1 MNATSE
7 TIEKSLYRSA
17 NTAVLSSVIIYD
29 LGRLLGIFEAK
40 AWYILL
46 CFCLSVSVCFFVE
59 QLSKRRGLTIL
70 VTLVIVLVP
79 AMIVGFKNLF
89 RFLKTYVNWA
99 LSMPGWKA
107 ERVWIYQI
115 IQVVWIVLFAY
126 LVQSLFERYFK
137 LRIGVTAAII
147 ILMAYYM
154 ISGYEVKYI
163 GVVMSICF
171 IAITLIEWTENSW
184 NKKKHRRT
192 HVYMLWMMP
201 FIAVYFCLM
210 LRMTVPSEPYDWKFI
225 KDAYNYIQEKATI
238 WFNDV
243 FGEVDEYDLAL
254 SGFSED
260 GTIGQGIVDNHTEI
274 MTLDTNRVMQTNVYL
289 TGKVFNTF
297 DGLTWNAYQ
306 DEIAKDRYI
315 DTLETLYAAMYY
327 DPGYLYNYAIKSRIT
342 ICYKDL
348 NTDYLF
354 APLKFSSLESHLEEI
369 DFKVS
374 DGSTYFQENINY
386 GSEYNVY
393 FYQMNADAELFYDF
407 LEADV
412 GYDEALWNKV
422 LSDFKTATG
431 ITLTYEE
438 IDSNTEKYYQEYMDC
453 PELSIQVREH
463 LDYITKDAKT
473 DIEVLRAIE
482 KELASYTYTQTPG
495 KLPETVVDGS
505 SFLDYFMLESKQGYC
520 THYAT
525 AFTLLARAKGYPARY
540 VQGYCVPMLGER
552 KATVTASMA
561 HAWPEVYIE
570 DVGWIAFEPT
580 PGYGEIR
587 YTPWTTKRITNT
599 DNYYDEEF
607 YSEDDEALATPLDV
621 ENKDEEKGNGG
632 SKRILDIIRKL
643 IIIISIGLILVMIVV
658 RFVAKIQYKKK
669 TMSEKYHWMVKRNLN
684 MVRKLGYKMSE
695 TETLD
700 EFSHRIQKANIKLEF
715 IRGYE
720 AVVYGDKA
728 IHHEMLISVDQE
740 YKELLELL
748 KEKSRVRYIWHIL
761 WRDVG

>member
-1 MNATSE
+1 M
-7 TIEKSLYRSA
+7 
-17 NTAVLSSVIIYD
+17 
-29 LGRLLGIFEAK
+29 
-40 AWYILL
+40 L
-46 CFCLSVSVCFFVE
+46 CLCLSAVVCLFVE
-59 QLSKRRGLTIL
+59 QLYKRRGLTIF
-70 VTLVIVLVP
+70 VTLVIAVVP
-79 AMIVGFKNLF
+79 AMIFGFNNLF

-107 ERVWIYQI
+107 EWVWIYQI
-115 IQVVWIVLFAY
+115 IQMVWIVIFSY
-126 LVQSLFERYFK
+126 MVQSLFERYFK
-137 LRIGVTAAII
+137 LRIGVTATII

-154 ISGYEVKYI
+154 ISGYDVKYI

-171 IAITLIEWTENSW
+171 IALTLIEWTESGW
-184 NKKKHRRT
+184 DKKKQRRT
-192 HVYMLWMMP
+192 SVYMLWMMP
-201 FIAVYFCLM
+201 FIAVYFCVM
-210 LRMTVPSEPYDWKFI
+210 LRMTVPSEPYDWKFV

-243 FGEVDEYDLAL
+243 FGEEDEYDLAL
-254 SGFSED
+254 SGFSEE
-260 GTIGQGIVDNHTEI
+260 GTIGQGVVENHREI
-274 MTLDTNRVMQTNVYL
+274 MTLETNRVMQTNVYL

-297 DGLTWNAYQ
+297 EGLTWNAYQ
-306 DEIAKDRYI
+306 DESAKDRYI
-315 DTLETLYAAMYY
+315 DTLETLYSAMYY
-327 DPGYLYNYAIKSRIT
+327 DPGYLYNYAIKSKIT
-342 ICYKDL
+342 VCYKDL

-354 APLKFSSLESHLEEI
+354 APLKSSSLESQLEEI
-369 DFKVS
+369 DINVS
-374 DGSTYFQENINY
+374 DGSTFFNENKNY

-393 FYQMNADAELFYDF
+393 FYQVNADAELFYEL

-412 GYDEALWNKV
+412 GYDDALWNKV
-422 LSDFKTATG
+422 LSEFKTATG
-431 ITLTYEE
+431 ITVTYEE
-438 IDSNTEKYYQEYMDC
+438 IASNSEKYYQEYMDC
-453 PELSIQVREH
+453 PELSIQVRER

-495 KLPETVVDGS
+495 KLPERVVDGG

-599 DNYYDEEF
+599 DNYFDEEF
-607 YSEDDEALATPLDV
+607 YSEEEEASATPLDV
-621 ENKDEEKGNGG
+621 ENKDEEKGSSE
-632 SKRILDIIRKL
+632 SKRIMKIIRKL
-643 IIIISIGLILVMIVV
+643 IILISIGLILVVVVV
-658 RFVAKIQYKKK
+658 RFVGRIQYGKK
-669 TMSEKYHWMVKRNLN
+669 TMEEKYHCKVKRNLI
-684 MVRKLGYKMSE
+684 MVGKLGYKMSE
-695 TETLD
+695 RETLD
-700 EFSHRIQKANIKLEF
+700 EFSRRIQRANVKLDS
-715 IRGYE
+715 ISAYE
-720 AVVYGDKA
+720 AVIYGDKTVQQ
-728 IHHEMLISVDQE
+728 EMLLSVDQE

-748 KEKSRVRYIWHIL
+748 KEKSRMRYIWHMM
-761 WRDVG
+761 WRDVR